1 MKKSNS
7 RNSSCDP
14 LKIKQLLKL
23 SCNQNSIVINH
34 KPNDDFKATLLLEGH
49 KRTFTKKKK

>member
-14 LKIKQLLKL
+14 LKMKQFLKL
-23 SCNQNSIVINH
+23 LCNQNSIVINH
-34 KPNDDFKATLLLEGH
+34 KPNDDFKATSLLEGH
-49 KRTFTKKKK
+49 